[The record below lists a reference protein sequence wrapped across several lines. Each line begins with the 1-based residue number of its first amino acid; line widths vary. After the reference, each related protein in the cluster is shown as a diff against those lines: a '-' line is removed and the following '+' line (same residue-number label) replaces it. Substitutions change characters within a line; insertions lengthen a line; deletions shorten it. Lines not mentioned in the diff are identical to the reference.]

1 MLPKE
6 ASTMT
11 EEIDLSLNITVAAAW
26 ISSWLDGLLFVIFFR
41 FLRRLVA
48 FDVMSKTHRWV
59 IININLQLFSDCQ
72 KKPVNIEEKAVFRAV
87 NPPAAGSPCVPF
99 RDFREDYS
107 DLIPT
112 LHPTAFIA

>member
-26 ISSWLDGLLFVIFFR
+26 ISSWLDGLLFIIFFR

-48 FDVMSKTHRWV
+48 FDVMSKTHRWETV
-59 IININLQLFSDCQ
+59 NSKSHFS
-72 KKPVNIEEKAVFRAV
+72 
-87 NPPAAGSPCVPF
+87 
-99 RDFREDYS
+99 EDYFQTDQKS
-107 DLIPT
+107 
-112 LHPTAFIA
+112 AKC